1 MLPSL
6 LPNKPS
12 RTKGNS
18 DPRSKP
24 RKLNEMPSLS
34 IAKVGSSDR
43 SLDPPLLERSQS
55 GKRLIPPLPNWKE
68 AKAVAAL
75 TEMSGRWPRWIAAK
89 ALATSIARS
98 WGLSRM

>member
-1 MLPSL
+1 MPSIERLSEGASVLPSL

-43 SLDPPLLERSQS
+43 SLDPQGGWAGNRKPLDLLWQGVE
-55 GKRLIPPLPNWKE
+55 GIMNGE
-68 AKAVAAL
+68 
-75 TEMSGRWPRWIAAK
+75 
-89 ALATSIARS
+89 
-98 WGLSRM
+98 